1 MPHSRQI
8 REIRQIGRG
17 RYQVICESDPPFVLY
32 EKELKTYG
40 ITEESEC
47 SAETYARI
55 CDEVFRRRAWNRC
68 MYLLEKQD
76 YTEEQI
82 RRKLRDGYYPEEI
95 IEETLSRLRD
105 TGAVNDR
112 RYAENY
118 LQMNRGR
125 YSRRM
130 LEQKLLQRG
139 IRRELITQVWEAE
152 PSCAPDEAE
161 QIRRQLQKKQYDPS
175 SVTQEEREK
184 IRRSLLQKGFSYDQ
198 IIKLT

>member
-55 CDEVFRRRAWNRC
+55 CEEVFRRRAWNRC